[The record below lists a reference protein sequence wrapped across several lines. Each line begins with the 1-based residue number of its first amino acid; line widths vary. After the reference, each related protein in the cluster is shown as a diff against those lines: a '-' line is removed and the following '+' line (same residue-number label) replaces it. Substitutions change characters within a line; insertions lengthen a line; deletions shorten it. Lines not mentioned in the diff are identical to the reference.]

1 MLVEQWIIL
10 PVLIACAIVQS
21 IFGVGVLVFGTPSLL
36 LMGYSFPEV
45 LAILLPCSLVI
56 SALQV
61 VVGFKYTQK
70 LRFSLPLMVIPGIAI
85 GLYFATQNIIKIEI
99 KLIVAAMMLVTAVL
113 RSSRRAKEVLGEF
126 IHRHQ
131 VVYGVLMGLVH
142 GLSNMGGAL
151 LAVMIA
157 SLHTDRQSIRAN
169 IAYGYLIFGST
180 QILVMSWLHSDF
192 LRGIHFVYPV
202 LCALVFAITD
212 ALVYNRI
219 SNRRYEPVLTA
230 VIGIYGLSLILLRW
244 IYR

>member
-1 MLVEQWIIL
+1 MEQWIIF

-21 IFGVGVLVFGTPSLL
+21 IFGVGLLVFGTPSLL
-36 LMGYSFPEV
+36 LMGYSFAEV

-61 VVGFKYTQK
+61 AVGFEHTKQH
-70 LRFSLPLMVIPGIAI
+70 RFSLPLMVIPSIAI
-85 GLYFATQNIIKIEI
+85 GLYFVMQNAIKIEI
-99 KLIVAAMMLVTAVL
+99 KLIVATMMLVTAVL
-113 RSSRRAKEVLGEF
+113 RSSRHAKAMLGEF
-126 IHRHQ
+126 IRRHQ
-131 VVYGVLMGLVH
+131 VVYSVLMGLVH
-142 GLSNMGGAL
+142 GMSNMGGAL

-192 LRGIHFVYPV
+192 LRSIYFVYPV
-202 LCALVFAITD
+202 LCAVVFAITD
-212 ALVYNRI
+212 ALIYKRI